1 MLDVSKNSAFRRAVI
16 TVPALP
22 GNVSRGVVA
31 VLLKALLGLGY
42 SVSKFF
48 SIVCFHGCPSHS
60 DLNKIQENSGTDGT
74 FSKLFEGL
82 EIFRMGETSRLSL
95 VSPVSVPSFQ
105 FPELKLTFCRE
116 MPC

>member
-22 GNVSRGVVA
+22 GNVSCGVVA

-42 SVSKFF
+42 SVSKFL

-60 DLNKIQENSGTDGT
+60 HLNKTQENPGKTRGQTERFPYCLKDWR
-74 FSKLFEGL
+74 FSEWGKL
-82 EIFRMGETSRLSL
+82 
-95 VSPVSVPSFQ
+95 PVCPQ
-105 FPELKLTFCRE
+105 FPVGPQFPGLYH
-116 MPC
+116 